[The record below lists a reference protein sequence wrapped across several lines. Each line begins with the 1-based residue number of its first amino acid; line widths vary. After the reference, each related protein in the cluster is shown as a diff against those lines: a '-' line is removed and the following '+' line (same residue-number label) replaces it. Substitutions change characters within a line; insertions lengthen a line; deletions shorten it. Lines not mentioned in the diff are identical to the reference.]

1 MLLKKKYVLLIS
13 FFLLLFTNPQTVSA
27 QEWKWVINAL
37 GNNQYSNPDR
47 DIAVD
52 NDGTQFIA
60 GYFTDTLS
68 LGSFTLVNPDDYYSD
83 MYLAK
88 IDSSGNII
96 WAQSFDLGST
106 YNEAMGICI
115 DDSNNIFL
123 TGALNGKIF
132 VKKYDSSGLMVWNS
146 NISEQNFYGY
156 GRDIGVDQYENV
168 YVTGEENGSS
178 VVAKLSMDGN
188 YQWSTII
195 QGCNSNGAW
204 GNDLVVDRLGNCYMA
219 GGFSCDSVI
228 VGSTILRRAADPWGR
243 SFLVKYSAAGK
254 VLWVNMPEGPTNSI
268 PQITLTDSGYV
279 LLSGTFNWDKL
290 IFNDSVIIYPNY
302 TIPFASYIAK
312 YNSSGKLIWAKD
324 GSQFQSTPSD
334 VVSDYD
340 GNFYFSE
347 NNSGNNENEMGLVKY
362 NRNGDTT
369 LNGLVGNYGSGI
381 FGIDIDDFGN
391 TYMVGHS
398 PVKGLG
404 ILGPGYLNPY
414 TVFVAKF
421 NSGSATRRRPRKPLI
436 ERETTVCAGDNVP
449 SLSVPG
455 SGIQWYKD
463 SLLSILIASSNNY
476 QPAITKTDTLYV
488 TQSLDGMQS

>member
-1 MLLKKKYVLLIS
+1 MGQIIS
-13 FFLLLFTNPQTVSA
+13 
-27 QEWKWVINAL
+27 
-37 GNNQYSNPDR
+37 
-47 DIAVD
+47 
-52 NDGTQFIA
+52 
-60 GYFTDTLS
+60 
-68 LGSFTLVNPDDYYSD
+68 
-83 MYLAK
+83 
-88 IDSSGNII
+88 
-96 WAQSFDLGST
+96 
-106 YNEAMGICI
+106 C
-115 DDSNNIFL
+115 
-123 TGALNGKIF
+123 KIF
-132 VKKYDSSGLMVWNS
+132 R
-146 NISEQNFYGY
+146 
-156 GRDIGVDQYENV
+156 GR
-168 YVTGEENGSS
+168 
-178 VVAKLSMDGN
+178 
-188 YQWSTII
+188 
-195 QGCNSNGAW
+195 
-204 GNDLVVDRLGNCYMA
+204 
-219 GGFSCDSVI
+219 
-228 VGSTILRRAADPWGR
+228 
-243 SFLVKYSAAGK
+243 K

>member
-254 VLWVNMPEGPTNSI
+254 C
-268 PQITLTDSGYV
+268 
-279 LLSGTFNWDKL
+279 
-290 IFNDSVIIYPNY
+290 
-302 TIPFASYIAK
+302 
-312 YNSSGKLIWAKD
+312 
-324 GSQFQSTPSD
+324 
-334 VVSDYD
+334 
-340 GNFYFSE
+340 
-347 NNSGNNENEMGLVKY
+347 
-362 NRNGDTT
+362 
-369 LNGLVGNYGSGI
+369 
-381 FGIDIDDFGN
+381 FG
-391 TYMVGHS
+391 
-398 PVKGLG
+398 
-404 ILGPGYLNPY
+404 
-414 TVFVAKF
+414 
-421 NSGSATRRRPRKPLI
+421 
-436 ERETTVCAGDNVP
+436 
-449 SLSVPG
+449 
-455 SGIQWYKD
+455 
-463 SLLSILIASSNNY
+463 
-476 QPAITKTDTLYV
+476 
-488 TQSLDGMQS
+488 